1 MLTWLIGGK
10 STGALS
16 AGHISSNQQ
25 DDASRLRL
33 LLIQSCRRITALV
46 SHYMDMKS
54 VRLKDFD
61 PCFSLFRIAAVGCYY
76 CCFFQLDLI
85 LHDKA
90 HYEVLHKQS
99 FNICNSVI
107 FTVNTRREVE
117 QRNVEMKDS
126 FPANSPLTIHFCF

>member
-46 SHYMDMKS
+46 SHYMNNKS
-54 VRLKDFD
+54 VRLRDFE
-61 PCFSLFRIAAVGCYY
+61 PGFSIFLVQFGC
-76 CCFFQLDLI
+76 CCFVFFF
-85 LHDKA
+85 
-90 HYEVLHKQS
+90 S
-99 FNICNSVI
+99 
-107 FTVNTRREVE
+107 
-117 QRNVEMKDS
+117 
-126 FPANSPLTIHFCF
+126 

>member
-46 SHYMDMKS
+46 SHYMNIKS
-54 VRLKDFD
+54 VRLKEFELS
-61 PCFSLFRIAAVGCYY
+61 FFFLFILRCGLVVV
-76 CCFFQLDLI
+76 FFFLSAG
-85 LHDKA
+85 LH
-90 HYEVLHKQS
+90 
-99 FNICNSVI
+99 
-107 FTVNTRREVE
+107 
-117 QRNVEMKDS
+117 
-126 FPANSPLTIHFCF
+126 LT